1 MFLRAHK
8 VYTSVRRRPECIR
21 SLSARWFGCAVRQ
34 EVWVGEGGGTGC
46 GEGPASHQLL
56 SNTAVDMYWWLDAL
70 GNTAAHGHQRFLRE
84 T

>member
-1 MFLRAHK
+1 M
-8 VYTSVRRRPECIR
+8 
-21 SLSARWFGCAVRQ
+21 
-34 EVWVGEGGGTGC
+34 GEGGGTGC
-46 GEGPASHQLL
+46 GEGPASHQML